1 MSIFRRIIHRDLK
14 PENVVLKVLYFP
26 AKRWYCMYYSVQ
38 GEKERTVYKLIDL
51 GYAKELGVSSLAQVR
66 SSASMP
72 ELYCVAAEFC
82 WDPAVRGPRAV
93 PGPGLHPLGRLLE
106 PGPAGARDRHRPAAL
121 PPQHVAWTGV

>member
-1 MSIFRRIIHRDLK
+1 
-14 PENVVLKVLYFP
+14 
-26 AKRWYCMYYSVQ
+26 
-38 GEKERTVYKLIDL
+38 
-51 GYAKELGVSSLAQVR
+51 
-66 SSASMP
+66 MP
-72 ELYCVAAEFC
+72 ELYCVAAEFR